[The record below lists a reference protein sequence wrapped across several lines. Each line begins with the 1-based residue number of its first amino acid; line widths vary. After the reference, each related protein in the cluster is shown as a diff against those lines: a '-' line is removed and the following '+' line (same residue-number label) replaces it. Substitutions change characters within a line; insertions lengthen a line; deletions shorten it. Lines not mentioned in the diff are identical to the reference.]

1 MDNKVCS
8 SCQKPTKRS
17 LAFSVEGEDST
28 LNFPVGESDP
38 SEPVV
43 PCISTCATVP
53 VTEPDISNSVTVSE
67 KVQERHI
74 KDHSSR
80 KIREKVGGG
89 IIVSVA
95 RESAGDIK
103 LGEHFEG
110 LCGELL
116 EINNS
121 LLMAL
126 LEDSQGDSLEY
137 DRLDDMI
144 QSLEAE
150 IYQSTTGGH
159 GLGTHI
165 IGNSDED
172 GENHAANISGRFG
185 CYDWSDSS

>member
-1 MDNKVCS
+1 MAS
-8 SCQKPTKRS
+8 
-17 LAFSVEGEDST
+17 
-28 LNFPVGESDP
+28 
-38 SEPVV
+38 
-43 PCISTCATVP
+43 
-53 VTEPDISNSVTVSE
+53 
-67 KVQERHI
+67 
-74 KDHSSR
+74 
-80 KIREKVGGG
+80 
-89 IIVSVA
+89 SVA

-150 IYQSTTGGH
+150 IHQSTTGGH

-185 CYDWSDSS
+185 CYDWSDSSEDFGWIDIDTVLPALEEDMNWYTDEFHFDDEMNCVSWCARL